1 MPTAALPA
9 LPVEPLPSDA
19 RPEGLLD
26 AAPRAPCAPCAPL
39 EERPLRIVARA
50 GASASIV
57 ERDGHEVVAVHDR
70 AGRLLFEYDAETGRG
85 SLVAAGGLSL
95 AAPGGDIDLVA
106 GGAIRCWAAG
116 EVAIASRSGATL
128 SARAGERGATVQVAP
143 GRVTVAGEALAAV
156 AERGDVRIAE
166 ARYEGRALT
175 AVLERAHTTVGK
187 IESIAGRVIARAGDL
202 FQEVRELHQLRAGR
216 VRALVEDVIELRGR
230 EVSVDARE
238 DVSIDGQRINLG

>member
-9 LPVEPLPSDA
+9 LPVEPPPSDA
-19 RPEGLLD
+19 RPEGLRD
-26 AAPRAPCAPCAPL
+26 GAPRAQPA
-39 EERPLRIVARA
+39 ERPLRIVASG